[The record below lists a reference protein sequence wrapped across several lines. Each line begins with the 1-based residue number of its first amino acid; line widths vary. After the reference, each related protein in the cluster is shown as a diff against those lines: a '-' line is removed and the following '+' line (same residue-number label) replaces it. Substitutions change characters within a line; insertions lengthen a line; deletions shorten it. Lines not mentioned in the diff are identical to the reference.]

1 MRAVFEAKA
10 FQKQLKN
17 IVEYS
22 VGFLDGA
29 QKGKK
34 LLLDNIGKSTVP
46 ALQRYIDI
54 EARSNPSAFHHIYE
68 WYQTGSPDAR
78 LFNISYVVKNTGVEF
93 NSSFSQSSSLADG
106 ASVPFANKA
115 AVMENGNTVIIKPR
129 NGDVLAFE
137 DDGEMIFT
145 KKSVMVDTPG
155 GEEVAGSYERIF
167 DQFFNVYFT
176 QAFLRSSG
184 ILDYLSNP
192 TMYKKNF
199 GAGSRGGR
207 SKGLDTG
214 FKWIANAKIG
224 VE

>member
-1 MRAVFEAKA
+1 MKAVFEAKA

-54 EARSNPSAFHHIYE
+54 EARSNPNAFHHIYE

-106 ASVPFANKA
+106 ASVPFVNKA

-155 GEEVAGSYERIF
+155 GEEVAGSYERVF